1 MAGPTLSASS
11 PPLNV
16 TPAKNCRV
24 WKGLQK
30 KGRASRSKEPG
41 DTERTASQRAL
52 SPLEAAESSNLRA
65 RKQWNLDTLGSHP
78 PETSQQLWSLGT
90 QSRWKVELD
99 KLHREAAGDLGQVY
113 SQDASADLSEKPG
126 TSAAM
131 RTFQDWKKDN
141 LTRIKER
148 AKSLRLKQLDVA
160 NAVDLLHAFFRQFF
174 SYLNECPER
183 PYFRDVREL
192 TSGSSYQ
199 VTRRGRPLHPNNF
212 DVLLSLPI
220 PDYIQYAEVEGYDGL
235 FYTLTLLRKSR
246 SFPAAF
252 LLEDGQTV
260 SPGSIMAEFRQH
272 LDQFIKVFYSVPFP
286 GWQMRLERKKQNSP
300 AVPLVM
306 VDNRGDT
313 FMSIDLV
320 LALEISGQWPSSND
334 EGMDVKQL
342 LGEKEPYLRKTLYFI
357 AKQAPGQDN
366 KETWKMSFSHVE
378 KEILKSHTSTRKCQ
392 MTTCHR
398 PECLQMLE
406 SLLGALKTEHPLEL
420 APLSSY
426 HAETSFFHTLLEWK
440 QAQDGN
446 PSSIAHCFE
455 RVRANFIQQV
465 ASAHLP
471 HFFIPKCNLFG
482 TKFFP
487 PNNLKF
493 LLECLREKQKKKPSA
508 AVSRKKKVTA
518 PPLLA
523 AAMSWPLMI
532 TVGLMVLV
540 SIGLSHFRS

>member
-1 MAGPTLSASS
+1 MADPTLSASS
-11 PPLNV
+11 PPLSV
-16 TPAKNCRV
+16 MPAKNRGV
-24 WKGLQK
+24 WKGLQR
-30 KGRASRSKEPG
+30 KGRAGRSKEPG
-41 DTERTASQRAL
+41 YTEGAASQQAL
-52 SPLEAAESSNLRA
+52 SPLDAAESSNLRA

-78 PETSQQLWSLGT
+78 PETSQQLRSLGT
-90 QSRWKVELD
+90 HSRWKVELD
-99 KLHREAAGDLGQVY
+99 KLHREAAGDRGQVY

-160 NAVDLLHAFFRQFF
+160 KAVDLLHAFFRQFF

-192 TSGSSYQ
+192 TLGSSYKL
-199 VTRRGRPLHPNNF
+199 LHPNEF

-235 FYTLTLLRKSR
+235 FYTLTLLRRSR

-260 SPGSIMAEFRQH
+260 SPGNIMAEFRQH

-286 GWQMRLERKKQNSP
+286 GWQMRLERKKQNSS

-320 LALEISGQWPSSND
+320 LALEISGQWPSSD
-334 EGMDVKQL
+334 DKGMDIKQL

-366 KETWKMSFSHVE
+366 KETWKISFSHVE
-378 KEILKSHTSTRKCQ
+378 KEIWKSHTSTRKCQ
-392 MTTCHR
+392 TTTCRR

-420 APLSSY
+420 GSLSSY

-440 QAQDGN
+440 QDQDGN
-446 PSSIAHCFE
+446 LCSIAHCFE
-455 RVRANFIQQV
+455 RVQANFIQQV
-465 ASAHLP
+465 ATAHLP

-493 LLECLREKQKKKPSA
+493 LLARLREKQKKKQSTT
-508 AVSRKKKVTA
+508 VSRKKKVA
-518 PPLLA
+518 ALPLLDA
-523 AAMSWPLMI
+523 DMSWPLMI

-540 SIGLSHFRS
+540 SIGLSHFGS

>member
-1 MAGPTLSASS
+1 MAARRNELV
-11 PPLNV
+11 L
-16 TPAKNCRV
+16 KN
-24 WKGLQK
+24 
-30 KGRASRSKEPG
+30 GRAGTLHDSHRQAAVAEPG
-41 DTERTASQRAL
+41 RRED
-52 SPLEAAESSNLRA
+52 A
-65 RKQWNLDTLGSHP
+65 RGDRNRSTRDYIVS
-78 PETSQQLWSLGT
+78 
-90 QSRWKVELD
+90 
-99 KLHREAAGDLGQVY
+99 GDLGQVC

-126 TSAAM
+126 SSAAM

-141 LTRIKER
+141 LTRIKAR

-160 NAVDLLHAFFRQFF
+160 NAVDLLHAFLRQFF

-192 TSGSSYQ
+192 TTGSSYEF
-199 VTRRGRPLHPNNF
+199 GKLLPPNGF
-212 DVLLSLPI
+212 DVVLSLPI

-260 SPGSIMAEFRQH
+260 SPRSIMTEFRQH

-286 GWQMRLERKKQNSP
+286 GWQMRLERKKQNGP

-320 LALEISGQWPSSND
+320 LALEISGQWPSSDD
-334 EGMDVKQL
+334 EGMDIKQL
-342 LGEKEPYLRKTLYFI
+342 LGEKEQYLRKTLYFI

-366 KETWKMSFSHVE
+366 KETWKISFSHVE

-392 MTTCHR
+392 TTKCRR

-406 SLLGALKTEHPLEL
+406 SLLGVLKTEHPLEL

-440 QAQDGN
+440 QDQDGN
-446 PSSIAHCFE
+446 PSSVAPCFE

-465 ASAHLP
+465 ATAHLP

-487 PNNLKF
+487 HHDLKF
-493 LLECLREKQKKKPSA
+493 LLARLREKQKEKQSTT
-508 AVSRKKKVTA
+508 VSRKKKVAA
-518 PPLLA
+518 PSLLDA
-523 AAMSWPLMI
+523 DMSWPLMI

-540 SIGLSHFRS
+540 SIGLSHFGT